1 MSLVETNIFFIE
13 LYVRNRIRMIR
24 FAKSYLVENPHL
36 AEDIVEDAFVYLWE
50 NRHKV
55 DLEDNALGYIFKIV
69 RSRCLNELRKM
80 NRYSISTSNDEIHEW
95 DRNMRIAS
103 LQSDN
108 VDKIFFFF
116 LQAIVNKTIMT
127 LPEKTRR
134 IFCLKK
140 YDGKKYS
147 EIAMIMGISRK
158 GVEFH
163 MSKALK
169 RLRKELDDY
178 LTK

>member
-13 LYVRNRIRMIR
+13 LYVRNRAKMLR
-24 FAKSYLVENPHL
+24 FAKSYLTENPHL
-36 AEDIVEDAFVYLWE
+36 AEDIVEDAFAYLWE
-50 NRHKV
+50 NRNKV

-69 RSRCLNELRKM
+69 RSRCLNKLRNM
-80 NRYSISTSNDEIHEW
+80 NRSALRTNNDDIW
-95 DRNMRIAS
+95 NRDMRIAS
-103 LQSDN
+103 LQSDHL
-108 VDKIFFFF
+108 DKIFADEA
-116 LQAIVNKTIMT
+116 QAIVNKTIMK

-140 YDGKKYS
+140 YEGKKYS
-147 EIAMIMGISRK
+147 EIATIMGISSK